1 MVQSTL
7 IFSCPIEML
16 FSSTQQNIS
25 EKEFLSFMSNT
36 VKIVLENKR
45 TFLIFYYLNL
55 LNQKISCK
63 EKKEKM
69 IKEFFEKERI
79 FEINEVIEENEDEYY
94 SQNCNFQA
102 SQIYQKCLTFSNQEE
117 MEILI
122 EITTGIQEC
131 VKEKKTTIPK
141 KKKKEE
147 TEEKKLKG
155 IIKRVS
161 RLDDYNPNEGQE
173 YDEEEEEEEFFEE
186 EEEDEEEKESES
198 QDDEKEQPK
207 RKRGRPKKI
216 KEEKPRKIVRKKNV
230 TPISSVPSPQIT
242 KDIESKLKTYFFIQE
257 NCVEWKEERIGAKK
271 KILGNYL
278 GKSKKETSNT
288 PTTPTI
294 ESISLSSQIP
304 SSTVTSV
311 NTTIPQVDSTVYKI
325 PKKKTTTPTTPIDK
339 IVSPPLQQQPIISTP
354 MPPDISTPYPKDSL
368 FQWCKHHSYPFPQF
382 KEIKNTSEGVVVGVI
397 LPHLNNLLFSD
408 AVFSPNLE
416 ISENRACMKAIEYM
430 WSLKQPNKQ
439 EFVQN
444 DPRRFPPQMESNN
457 SDPWRQQ
464 NRMNY
469 DPQQKYFQRYD
480 DKNFRY

>member
-1 MVQSTL
+1 MIL
-7 IFSCPIEML
+7 FCPIEM
-16 FSSTQQNIS
+16 FFDSTQTQNIS

-36 VKIVLENKR
+36 VKIILENKE

-55 LNQKISCK
+55 LNKKISCK

-79 FEINEVIEENEDEYY
+79 FEKNEIIEEDDEFY

-102 SQIYQKCLTFSNQEE
+102 SQVYQKIFTFSNEEE
-117 MEILI
+117 MEVLI

-131 VKEKKTTIPK
+131 VKEKKSTIPK

-147 TEEKKLKG
+147 MEEKKLKG

-161 RLDDYNPNEGQE
+161 RLDDYNPNEGE
-173 YDEEEEEEEFFEE
+173 EDEEEEEEEFFEE
-186 EEEDEEEKESES
+186 EEDEEDEKESES
-198 QDDEKEQPK
+198 QEDEKEQPK

-216 KEEKPRKIVRKKNV
+216 KEEKTRKIVRKKNV
-230 TPISSVPSPQIT
+230 TPMSTSVPSPQIT

-278 GKSKKETSNT
+278 GKSKKESSNT

-294 ESISLSSQIP
+294 ESTSLQTSQIP
-304 SSTVTSV
+304 SQSQIVSNV
-311 NTTIPQVDSTVYKI
+311 NTSSIPSQLDTVYKI

-339 IVSPPLQQQPIISTP
+339 LVSTPPLQQQPIISTP

-368 FQWCKHHSYPFPQF
+368 FQWCKHHSYPYPQF

-408 AVFSPNLE
+408 AIFSPSLE
-416 ISENRACMKAIEYM
+416 ISENRACLKAIEYM

-444 DPRRFPPQMESNN
+444 DPRRFPQMESNN